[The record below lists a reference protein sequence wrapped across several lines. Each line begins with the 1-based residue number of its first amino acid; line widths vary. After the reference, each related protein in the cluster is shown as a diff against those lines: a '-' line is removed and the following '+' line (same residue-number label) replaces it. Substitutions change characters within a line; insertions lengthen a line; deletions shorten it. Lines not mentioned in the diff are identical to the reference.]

1 VIHYESACHKGTIS
15 AMAIKGSLGDI
26 SLRSI
31 ITLCCYE
38 KKQSCLRITHNGREA
53 SLFFKDGEIVHI
65 ALDSQEGA
73 ELIDELLTWEEG
85 AFEIEQEVTSPKQ
98 TVATNWNGLLL
109 AGMRHIDGGISQRPH
124 SEDENR
130 VVQPIRA
137 LSSEFFEQIGD
148 LLCNLLGAVGGR
160 CAVITDRGGR
170 LIHWQGKIDR
180 DQAISLAALI
190 SGSFSATAE
199 IAEALHNEGETCH
212 FKQSLQEGEDFS
224 MFSVPVGERSILSL
238 CFNSNDTVPL
248 GLVRVRTLKA
258 ATAIQEV
265 LAKDAAKETGIHLV
279 KDLHHNVVD
288 ALDDLLGD

>member
-1 VIHYESACHKGTIS
+1 
-15 AMAIKGSLGDI
+15 MAIQGSLDDI
-26 SLRSI
+26 SLSSI

-73 ELIDELLTWEEG
+73 ELIDELVTWKEG

-98 TVATNWNGLLL
+98 TVATNWSGLLL
-109 AGMRHIDGGISQRPH
+109 AGMRPIDGHTGQRPD
-124 SEDENR
+124 SKDESR

-137 LSSEFFEQIGD
+137 LSSECFGQIGD
-148 LLCNLLGAVGGR
+148 LLCNLLGAVEGR

-170 LIHWQGKIDR
+170 LIHWQGRIDR

-199 IAEALHNEGETCH
+199 IAEALHNEGETCY
-212 FKQSLQEGEDFS
+212 FRQSLQEGEDFS
-224 MFSVPVGERSILSL
+224 IFSVPVGERSILSL
-238 CFNSNDTVPL
+238 CFNNSGTAPL

-258 ATAIQEV
+258 ASAIQEV
-265 LAKDAAKETGIHLV
+265 LAHDTAEETGVSLV
-279 KDLHHNVVD
+279 KGLQHDVAD
-288 ALDDLLGD
+288 ALDDILGN

>member
-1 VIHYESACHKGTIS
+1 MSIR
-15 AMAIKGSLGDI
+15 GSLEDI
-26 SLRSI
+26 SLSSI

-38 KKQSCLRITHNGREA
+38 KKQSCLRITHNGRKA

-73 ELIDELLTWEEG
+73 ELIDEVLTWEDG
-85 AFEIEQEVTSPKQ
+85 SFEIEQEVTSPKQ
-98 TVATNWNGLLL
+98 TIPSNWSGPLL
-109 AGMRHIDGGISQRPH
+109 AGMRHFEVGTGQRPQG
-124 SEDENR
+124 EAKNR

-137 LSSEFFEQIGD
+137 LSGEFFEQIGD
-148 LLCNLLGAVGGR
+148 LLCNLLSAVEGR

-170 LIHWQGKIDR
+170 LIHWQGRIDR

-199 IAEALHNEGETCH
+199 IAETLHSEGETCH

-238 CFNSNDTVPL
+238 CFNSNGTIPL

-258 ATAIQEV
+258 ASAIQEV
-265 LAKDAAKETGIHLV
+265 LAKDATGKAGVHLV
-279 KDLHHNVVD
+279 EELQHSVAD
-288 ALDDLLGD
+288 ALDDLFGD

>member
-1 VIHYESACHKGTIS
+1 
-15 AMAIKGSLGDI
+15 MAIRGSLEDI
-26 SLRSI
+26 SLSSI

-65 ALDSQEGA
+65 TLDSQEGA
-73 ELIDELLTWEEG
+73 ELIDELLMWEDG

-98 TVATNWNGLLL
+98 TVANNWSSPLL
-109 AGMRHIDGGISQRPH
+109 ARMRHIDGGTSQRPQN
-124 SEDENR
+124 EDENR
-130 VVQPIRA
+130 VVQPIRS
-137 LSSEFFEQIGD
+137 LSSEFFEQTGD
-148 LLCNLLGAVGGR
+148 LLCNLLGAVEGR

-170 LIHWQGKIDR
+170 LMHWQGRIDR

-199 IAEALHNEGETCH
+199 IAEALHSEGETCH

-224 MFSVPVGERSILSL
+224 MFSVPVGERSVLSL
-238 CFNSNDTVPL
+238 CFNSNGTVPL

-258 ATAIQEV
+258 ASAIQE
-265 LAKDAAKETGIHLV
+265 LLTKDADGKIGGHLV
-279 KDLHHNVVD
+279 GEIQHSVAD

>member
-1 VIHYESACHKGTIS
+1 
-15 AMAIKGSLGDI
+15 MAIRGSLKDI
-26 SLRSI
+26 SLSSI

-38 KKQSCLRITHNGREA
+38 KKQSRLRITHNGREA

-65 ALDSQEGA
+65 SLDSQEGA

-98 TVATNWNGLLL
+98 TVAANRRGLLL
-109 AGMRHIDGGISQRPH
+109 ARMRHIDGGTDQRVD
-124 SEDENR
+124 SEDKNR

-148 LLCNLLGAVGGR
+148 LLCNLLGAVEGR

-170 LIHWQGKIDR
+170 LIHWQGRIDR

-199 IAEALHNEGETCH
+199 IAEALHNEGEMRY
-212 FKQSLQEGEDFS
+212 FRQSLQEGEDFS
-224 MFSVPVGERSILSL
+224 MFSVPAGERSILSL
-238 CFNSNDTVPL
+238 CFDSNGAVPL
-248 GLVRVRTLKA
+248 GLVRISTLKA
-258 ATAIQEV
+258 ASAIQEI
-265 LAKDAAKETGIHLV
+265 LAKGEDEETGVHV
-279 KDLHHNVVD
+279 VEDLRHNVAD
-288 ALDDLLGD
+288 ALDELFGD

>member
-1 VIHYESACHKGTIS
+1 VIHYESAYNKGAIRG
-15 AMAIKGSLGDI
+15 MAIRGSLEDI

-38 KKQSCLRITHNGREA
+38 KKQSCVRITHNGREA

-85 AFEIEQEVTSPKQ
+85 AFKIEQEVTSPKQ
-98 TVATNWNGLLL
+98 TVASNWGGTLL
-109 AGMRHIDGGISQRPH
+109 AGMRHFEGDIGQRPQG
-124 SEDENR
+124 EAENR
-130 VVQPIRA
+130 VVQPIRM

-148 LLCNLLGAVGGR
+148 LLCNLLGAVEGR

-170 LIHWQGKIDR
+170 LIHWQGRIDR

-199 IAEALHNEGETCH
+199 IAEALHSEGEMCH

-238 CFNSNDTVPL
+238 CFNSNGTAPL
-248 GLVRVRTLKA
+248 GLVRIRTLKTA
-258 ATAIQEV
+258 SAIQEV
-265 LAKDAAKETGIHLV
+265 LAQDAAEETGINFAKELQHDV
-279 KDLHHNVVD
+279 AD

>member
-1 VIHYESACHKGTIS
+1 
-15 AMAIKGSLGDI
+15 MAIKGSLGDI

-31 ITLCCYE
+31 ITLCCNE

-109 AGMRHIDGGISQRPH
+109 AGMHHIDGGTGQRPH

-148 LLCNLLGAVGGR
+148 LLCNLLGAVEGR

-170 LIHWQGKIDR
+170 LIHWQGRIDR

-199 IAEALHNEGETCH
+199 IAEALHSEGETCH

-224 MFSVPVGERSILSL
+224 MFSVPVGERTILSL
-238 CFNSNDTVPL
+238 CFNSNGTVPL

-258 ATAIQEV
+258 ASAIQEV
-265 LAKDAAKETGIHLV
+265 LAKDAATETGIHLV
-279 KDLHHNVVD
+279 KDLQHNVVD

>member
-1 VIHYESACHKGTIS
+1 
-15 AMAIKGSLGDI
+15 MAITGSLEDI
-26 SLRSI
+26 SLSSI

-38 KKQSCLRITHNGREA
+38 KKQSCVRITHSGREA
-53 SLFFKDGEIVHI
+53 SLFFKDGEVVHI
-65 ALDSQEGA
+65 TLDSQEGA

-98 TVATNWNGLLL
+98 TVDNHVSGPLLS
-109 AGMRHIDGGISQRPH
+109 GMRRIDGSRGQLAA
-124 SEDENR
+124 SENDNG

-148 LLCNLLGAVGGR
+148 LLCDLLGAVEGR

-170 LIHWQGKIDR
+170 LIHWQGRIDR

-199 IAEALHNEGETCH
+199 IAEALHSEGETCY
-212 FKQSLQEGEDFS
+212 FRQSLQEGEDFNI
-224 MFSVPVGERSILSL
+224 FSVPVGEKSILSL
-238 CFNSNDTVPL
+238 CFNSSDTIPL
-248 GLVRVRTLKA
+248 GLVRVHTLKA
-258 ATAIQEV
+258 ASAIQEV
-265 LAKDAAKETGIHLV
+265 LAKDAAEKANVHLAE
-279 KDLHHNVVD
+279 DLQRNVVD